1 MGIQQMFLGGG
12 GGGDK
17 VYVEDLFSTYLHT
30 GTNSAQTITNGID
43 LDGEGGLVW
52 VKGRTAAYNNILFD
66 TERGNT
72 SSLKSNS
79 VAEAETIATRV
90 TGFLSNGFTVGSN
103 GNVSANDEDFVSW
116 TFRKAPGFFDVV
128 TYNGQSNGGTF
139 DTWITIPHNLGST
152 PGMVILKCTSNAES
166 WVIWHRSLPTSAGNF
181 DTYGVNTTNSN
192 TYFGRPAGT
201 ADANNIYVRA
211 GQFASGYQG
220 YTYVAYFFAHDD
232 QQFGKGGDEA
242 IIKCGTY
249 TGNATAGNYIDAIGF
264 EPQWVMIKNST
275 SNGTHWVIFDDM
287 RGICDVA
294 DGKYLR
300 ASDST
305 SEYGSRFTFRASG
318 FAPYETA
325 APANSNN
332 DDYIYMAI
340 RRGPMKTPED
350 ATKVFA
356 IDYGNG
362 STNIPNFDSGFPV
375 DFAIAKVQ
383 DSHSESPETITRLT
397 GNRALKTA
405 DDDVEVSNG
414 ANWVT
419 DSNVGW
425 AKVDYSTTRISW
437 MWQRAPGFFDVV
449 CYDGTN
455 STHTEVHNL
464 GVVPEMMIIKCRDA
478 AEHWAVYHKDLTSAG
493 HYLWLDDDQDED
505 TNSSWLN
512 STDPTASVF
521 TVGAYSNTS
530 NGPSETYVAY
540 LFASCP
546 GVSKVGSYTGTGSVI
561 NVDCGFTASARFVL
575 IRRFDSSGD
584 WFVFDTTRGYS
595 GTTDNWIA
603 LNSENAQQSTYNGV
617 DDHLSALSAG
627 FSVNA
632 TTEVNINTADYIYLA
647 IA

>member
-1 MGIQQMFLGGG
+1 MWR
-12 GGGDK
+12 
-17 VYVEDLFSTYLHT
+17 
-30 GTNSAQTITNGID
+30 
-43 LDGEGGLVW
+43 LV
-52 VKGRTAAYNNILFD
+52 RINY
-66 TERGNT
+66 
-72 SSLKSNS
+72 
-79 VAEAETIATRV
+79 
-90 TGFLSNGFTVGSN
+90 
-103 GNVSANDEDFVSW
+103 
-116 TFRKAPGFFDVV
+116 
-128 TYNGQSNGGTF
+128 Y
-139 DTWITIPHNLGST
+139 NLG
-152 PGMVILKCTSNAES
+152 
-166 WVIWHRSLPTSAGNF
+166 W
-181 DTYGVNTTNSN
+181 
-192 TYFGRPAGT
+192 
-201 ADANNIYVRA
+201 
-211 GQFASGYQG
+211 
-220 YTYVAYFFAHDD
+220 
-232 QQFGKGGDEA
+232 
-242 IIKCGTY
+242 
-249 TGNATAGNYIDAIGF
+249 
-264 EPQWVMIKNST
+264 EPQWVIAKRYD
-275 SNGTHWVIFDDM
+275 GTGNWHLFDTM
-287 RGICDVA
+287 RGFAEIGTTNNGASQEVNSAQA
-294 DGKYLR
+294 DAPSQYGLGPTSTGLV
-300 ASDST
+300 SD
-305 SEYGSRFTFRASG
+305 GG
-318 FAPYETA
+318 QLG
-325 APANSNN
+325 N
-332 DDYIYMAI
+332 DDYLYIAI

-397 GNRALKTA
+397 GNKALKTD

-449 CYDGTN
+449 AYDGTN
-455 STHTEVHNL
+455 STHTEAHNL

-493 HYLWLDDDQDED
+493 HYVWLDEDEDED

-521 TVGAYSNTS
+521 TVGAYSNIS

-561 NVDCGFTASARFVL
+561 NVDCGFTAGARFVL
-575 IRRFDSSGD
+575 IRRFDDDGD

-603 LNSENAQQSTYNGV
+603 LNSPNAQQSTYNGV